1 MKNSH
6 VPVFPIPAFPPF
18 VAKRARIEMVPL
30 IDMFFLLLV
39 FFVFGVFSMSMQQ
52 GILVELPEAATA
64 AASKGEAIAVSITAD
79 RRLFVNQVPVTLERL
94 PARLSATAAGGHPLV
109 VIQADRAV
117 AHGLVV
123 SVLDRIRQAG
133 LSRVSFQTAPAD
145 AQ

>member
-1 MKNSH
+1 MKHSN
-6 VPVFPIPAFPPF
+6 VPLFPPF

-39 FFVFGVFSMSMQQ
+39 FFIFSVFSMSMQQ

-64 AASKGEAIAVSITAD
+64 AASREEAIAVSITAD
-79 RRLFVNQVPVTLERL
+79 GRLFVNQAPATLDRL
-94 PARLSATAAGGHPLV
+94 PARLSARAAGGRPLV
-109 VIQADRAV
+109 VIQADQAV
-117 AHGLVV
+117 AHGLVI